1 MKYKLLKDL
10 PGVEAGTIIH
20 KDKNGVMRNEDGVRF
35 SKEMSDIMDEI
46 LDNSKWF
53 EPVEEKKSMAE
64 RIWEQLPA
72 PRYGTTAA
80 VLQQA
85 LTAADIVDAPREED
99 ITGEMAEKAYR
110 FYDKLIMDS
119 DNHTSWEDFKDAMK
133 FIARMWREKRGQHE

>member
-64 RIWEQLPA
+64 RITKHLPYA
-72 PRYGTTAA
+72 LQHEYASAEIDAA
-80 VLQQA
+80 LKKEH
-85 LTAADIVDAPREED
+85 IVDAPREED
-99 ITGEMAEKAYR
+99 ITGEMAEK
-110 FYDKLIMDS
+110 MDS
-119 DNHTSWEDFKDAMK
+119 YLQFQLGNSNLKSTQYMLKYF
-133 FIARMWREKRGQHE
+133 ARMWREKRGKG